1 MGERVMSEI
10 HLSATAG
17 PDGVLHLDVPVGSP
31 GEFEVHVRVVPKPAV
46 NGPGRAQT
54 PEERGWPPGYFEKVV
69 GSITDESFVA
79 PPRGPSRPV
88 PPLDAE

>member
-1 MGERVMSEI
+1 MEGRIMSEI

-17 PDGVLHLDVPVGSP
+17 SDGVLHLDVPVGSP
-31 GEFEVHVRVVPKPAV
+31 GEFEVHVRVVPKANDRPL
-46 NGPGRAQT
+46 T

-79 PPRGPSRPV
+79 PFRGPSRPV